1 MKPKVLVVFYS
12 RTGNIAAL
20 ADAEA
25 EGAVSAGAEVRLAR
39 VDDLAPESVIN
50 ANEAWRTSRQ
60 EQKLKYQEAQISD
73 LEWADAV
80 IFGSPTR
87 YGNMAAEMKLYI
99 DKTAGLWMAGKLLNK
114 PASAFTS
121 TASMHG
127 GNETTLLSFYMPM
140 SHLGMIIVPPGY
152 SDPIMFQAGTPYGA
166 SAVVGGDASIRP
178 NPLDLQAARH
188 QGHRVATVAAALL
201 SSKQ

>member
-12 RTGNIAAL
+12 RTGNIARL

-25 EGAVSAGAEVRLAR
+25 EGARSIGAEVKLAR

-50 ANEAWRTSRQ
+50 ANTAWRTSRN
-60 EQKLKYQEAQISD
+60 EQKQKYPEAEISD

-99 DKTAGLWMAGKLLNK
+99 DKTAGLWVAGKLQNK

-121 TASMHG
+121 TATMHG

-140 SHLGMIIVPPGY
+140 THLGMIIVPPGY
-152 SDPIMFQAGTPYGA
+152 SDPVMFQAGTPYGA
-166 SAVVGGDASIRP
+166 SAVVGGDASIP
-178 NPLDLQAARH
+178 PTDMDLQAARH
-188 QGHRVATVAAALL
+188 QGRRVATVAEALL
-201 SSKQ
+201 SSK